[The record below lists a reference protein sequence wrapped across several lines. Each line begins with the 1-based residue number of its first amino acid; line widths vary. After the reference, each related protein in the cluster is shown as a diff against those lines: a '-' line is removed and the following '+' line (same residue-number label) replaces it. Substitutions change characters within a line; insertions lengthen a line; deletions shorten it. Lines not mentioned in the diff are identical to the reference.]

1 MREKLLKLF
10 EELNT
15 ENQTQILDY
24 ALMLWEMEQGE
35 KQIAESLGISLN
47 KEDLKKTGS
56 PEQYLSNKDPKNI
69 N

>member
-10 EELNT
+10 DELNT
-15 ENQTQILDY
+15 ENQTQILDH

-35 KQIAESLGISLN
+35 KQIAESLGINLN
-47 KEDLKKTGS
+47 KEDLKKMGN
-56 PEQYLSNKDPKNI
+56 PEQYLNHKDPKNI

>member
-10 EELNT
+10 DDLNS
-15 ENQTQILDY
+15 ENQGQLLDY

-35 KQIAESLGISLN
+35 NQLKENLGIG
-47 KEDLKKTGS
+47 ELKSEFDKIIEMQKQ
-56 PEQYLSNKDPKNI
+56 PKDPKNI

>member
-10 EELNT
+10 DELNN

-24 ALMLWEMEQGE
+24 TLMLWEMEQGE
-35 KQIAESLGISLN
+35 KQLAESLGINLN
-47 KEDLKKTGS
+47 KEDIKKMSST
-56 PEQYLSNKDPKNI
+56 EQYLSNKAPKDI